1 MHRWGRSWWKWR
13 FSFRKMHCACRK
25 SWYGVNS
32 YLKNHHWSIF
42 KLEISHISLMVFISY
57 LKNDLDRFSNRKWA
71 VYRSRR
77 SFPIWKSL
85 IGWFSNG
92 KWAVHRS
99 WPSFSYSEV
108 DQRASFK
115 KEMSSFSRMAL
126 ISHTFSFVIHRGAMR
141 QKMAILKRGN
151 SVCRD
156 TIFFRYLILSTQRI
170 SEPPDKGGRCNR
182 KCRFSRKETAFA
194 GVQNFTEISF
204 YLHKDYNI
212 NNLWRFIINK
222 MSIFSIENIN
232 NVWRFSI
239 GNINTCEDY
248 LLNTL
253 TAC

>member
-1 MHRWGRSWWKWR
+1 
-13 FSFRKMHCACRK
+13 
-25 SWYGVNS
+25 
-32 YLKNHHWSIF
+32 
-42 KLEISHISLMVFISY
+42 MVFISY
-57 LKNDLDRFSNRKWA
+57 LKNDLDRFSIRKWA

-126 ISHTFSFVIHRGAMR
+126 ISHTFSFGIHRGAMR
-141 QKMAILKRGN
+141 RKMAILKGGN

-182 KCRFSRKETAFA
+182 KFRFPKRKKRSQGYIFLQWSHSTYTKITTLANCEDLSLTRC
-194 GVQNFTEISF
+194 QSF
-204 YLHKDYNI
+204 LLKT
-212 NNLWRFIINK
+212 LT
-222 MSIFSIENIN
+222 
-232 NVWRFSI
+232 
-239 GNINTCEDY
+239 TCEDF
-248 LLNTL
+248 L
-253 TAC
+253 